1 MAKLARGERKARREV
16 SLGPD
21 GVSRVAGRAALRAA
35 LRAGGGAMSKVF
47 VLRMSMTAHLAVIAD
62 ILVNTMVAASTWAE
76 AAHLLLSALKG
87 GF

>member
-1 MAKLARGERKARREV
+1 
-16 SLGPD
+16 
-21 GVSRVAGRAALRAA
+21 
-35 LRAGGGAMSKVF
+35 MSKVF